1 MNSERVIAAIK
12 RGEVVILPLE
22 HSYAYACDAFSY
34 SAVNRLHQL
43 RNDPKGVVAQVVVG
57 RANTLEGIAQN
68 VSTEVKN
75 LVAEFWPG
83 LLTLKIAPNQNLNWD
98 LGDAGALG
106 EFAVR
111 MPNQIQTLEV
121 MNKTG
126 PLAIASATLAGMA
139 PLQIAPVDPNL
150 EALDIGEL
158 TPGPLSTVI
167 TEVDGKLT
175 ISRLGA
181 HTLEELRKVASAI
194 EVVSD

>member
-1 MNSERVIAAIK
+1 MSIERVVAAIT

-22 HSYAYACDAFSY
+22 YSYVYACDAFSY

-43 RNDPKGVVAQVVVG
+43 RDDPKGVVAQVIVG

-68 VSTEVKN
+68 VSTEIKN

-98 LGDAGALG
+98 LGDSGALG

-121 MNKTG
+121 MNQTG

-139 PLQIAPVDPNL
+139 PVQIAPVDPNL
-150 EALDIGEL
+150 EILDIGEL

-167 TEVDGKLT
+167 TEVEGQLT